1 MAIYVGI
8 GTSNDIDSAQAGYG
22 AYKSAV
28 SKIGENTPNLII
40 LFASSNF
47 NQKELI
53 HGIRQAGGIMMLVGC
68 SSAGEITN
76 SGVGVKSAAVMVISS
91 DSIGFY
97 SGLGKGVEADPRK
110 AGFDAANEIKENS
123 GDSLKSIIIFP
134 DILSGNASE
143 IIRGVFESL
152 GEGIPIVGG
161 AAGDDFLFNKTYQ
174 YCNNDIVS
182 DSVSALG
189 LSGNFTMGVGVKHG
203 WMPIGIPMVATKS
216 RGTIL
221 YELDNRPAIKLY
233 EEYFGMSSEDL
244 LKDVLAKLAIR
255 YPLGV
260 KLPYMEEYL
269 VISPLTVEEK
279 GSVKCSTGILEG
291 SEVRLMIGSKEKAS
305 IASEEAALSLM
316 RDFEKKHKKPSFV
329 LMFSSVA
336 RSKLFGREEEGEI
349 RRVMSVIGK
358 EVPLFGFY
366 TYGEIAPI
374 KNFFSKEKNNFSK
387 FYNETITLFG
397 IGE

>member
-1 MAIYVGI
+1 
-8 GTSNDIDSAQAGYG
+8 
-22 AYKSAV
+22 
-28 SKIGENTPNLII
+28 
-40 LFASSNF
+40 
-47 NQKELI
+47 
-53 HGIRQAGGIMMLVGC
+53 
-68 SSAGEITN
+68 
-76 SGVGVKSAAVMVISS
+76 
-91 DSIGFY
+91 
-97 SGLGKGVEADPRK
+97 
-110 AGFDAANEIKENS
+110 
-123 GDSLKSIIIFP
+123 
-134 DILSGNASE
+134 
-143 IIRGVFESL
+143 
-152 GEGIPIVGG
+152 
-161 AAGDDFLFNKTYQ
+161 
-174 YCNNDIVS
+174 
-182 DSVSALG
+182 
-189 LSGNFTMGVGVKHG
+189 
-203 WMPIGIPMVATKS
+203 
-216 RGTIL
+216 
-221 YELDNRPAIKLY
+221 
-233 EEYFGMSSEDL
+233 
-244 LKDVLAKLAIR
+244 LAKLAIR